1 MEGIVPQSFKA
12 GEGHGGW
19 IQYAPDSWRWD
30 PSITH
35 KQTEKDWYMHWPKGH
50 TSKETKVSNV
60 DPFSSEEIVK
70 DLNAI
75 EDKKAKKAQKAEG
88 KKSTSRLSSDKQIV
102 YVKHP
107 EKGARQMLLM
117 LDKLKQFGGGI
128 RLDLFWDKLEGEL
141 PTKQSV
147 ERVYKHYHREMVDK
161 GYIRVLS

>member
-1 MEGIVPQSFKA
+1 MEGKMAQSFRA
-12 GEGHGGW
+12 GEGYGGW
-19 IQYAPDSWRWD
+19 IQVAPDSWQWD

-35 KQTEKDWYMHWPKGH
+35 KQTEKDWYLHWPKGQKF
-50 TSKETKVSNV
+50 KETEVSNV

-70 DLNAI
+70 DLNAM
-75 EDKKAKKAQKAEG
+75 EDKKAKKAQRAEG
-88 KKSTSRLSSDKQIV
+88 KKSTSRLSSEKQIV

-107 EKGARQMLLM
+107 EKGPRQMVIL
-117 LDKLKQFGGGI
+117 LDKLKEFEGGI

-161 GYIRVLS
+161 GYIRILS